1 MRKRKKTKQNKTKN
15 RYNAEGYVVVGD
27 QLPGF
32 QIFQAARGEHGR
44 SQHCTT
50 TFLMDRVILS
60 PTQSPTHSRNQSSC
74 DVFIQLP
81 THPLSHS
88 FIKLF
93 NPPSQSLST

>member
-1 MRKRKKTKQNKTKN
+1 MRENKTKQNNKTVD
-15 RYNAEGYVVVGD
+15 NAEGYVVVGD

-32 QIFQAARGEHGR
+32 QIFQAARGERGR

-50 TFLMDRVILS
+50 TFLIDRVILS

-74 DVFIQLP
+74 DVFIQLL

-93 NPPSQSLST
+93 NPPSQSHR